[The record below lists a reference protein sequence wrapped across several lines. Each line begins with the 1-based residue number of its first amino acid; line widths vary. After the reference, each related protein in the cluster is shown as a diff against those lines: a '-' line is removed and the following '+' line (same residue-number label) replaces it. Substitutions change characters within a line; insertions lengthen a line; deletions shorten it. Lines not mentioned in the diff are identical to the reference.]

1 MTNPSHPRRFWAL
14 AVLLV
19 LALIAA
25 SCGDDSTDADEGDPT
40 PTDGA
45 DDGSDD
51 SADDDGDSA
60 DGGDDGDDGSES
72 TSTTEPVELTASWTG
87 VTEEVIRLGFTTSD
101 LIQLKALG
109 LVDIDRGDPQIVL
122 DALIADVNDRGGI
135 HGRMLEGY
143 LEVLLPIDA
152 TAADASCIRLTEDIG
167 VFAVLAPFV
176 GPNTELNPC
185 INSRN
190 ETIII
195 GGQPTAE
202 QLEVS
207 AAPWISNTMFA
218 SRRLAGVIELMEAE
232 GLLGDTVGLVVRSE
246 ETGASDDIVKPALE
260 ALDKRVVEVL
270 NDSEPG
276 DVLAGE
282 AQWERFIE
290 LWKTEDVDSVVMIEN
305 TATFGSTQLV
315 GSDLDANFLIVDSTA
330 LLRGLG
336 FLDGAVPA
344 DLDGVIGSAGAS
356 EEESWELD
364 ATQECIRI
372 FEEANPDIEVVPTT
386 QVTEGE
392 SDWFGNI
399 NIFCPVLQLFELAA
413 TAAGPD
419 LTHESFLAAVESLGE
434 IEIHGQVFASLGP
447 DKYDASDAIRLTV
460 FDETVGPNGGEA
472 PYGPLTAVG

>member
-1 MTNPSHPRRFWAL
+1 MTNPSHRRRFWGL

-19 LALIAA
+19 LALIAV
-25 SCGDDSTDADEGDPT
+25 SCGDDSTEADESDSTTTAPS
-40 PTDGA
+40 
-45 DDGSDD
+45 DDGG
-51 SADDDGDSA
+51 DGGDG
-60 DGGDDGDDGSES
+60 GGDDGDDGDPGSES
-72 TSTTEPVELTASWTG
+72 STTAPVELTASWTG

-109 LVDIDRGDPQIVL
+109 LVDIDRGDPQVVL
-122 DALIADVNDRGGI
+122 DALIDDINDRGGI
-135 HGRMLEGY
+135 HGRMIEGY

-152 TAADASCIRLTEDIG
+152 TAADESCIRLTEDIG

-290 LWKTEDVDSVVMIEN
+290 VFKTEDVDSVVMIEN
-305 TATFGSTQLV
+305 TATFGSTQLAR
-315 GSDLDANFLIVDSTA
+315 SDLDANYLIVDSTA

-336 FLDGAVPA
+336 ALDGAVPA
-344 DLDGVIGSAGAS
+344 DLAGIIGSAGAS
-356 EEESWELD
+356 EEESWELP
-364 ATQECIRI
+364 ATQECVRI
-372 FEEANPDIEVVPTT
+372 FEEAHPDITVVPTT
-386 QVTEGE
+386 EVSEGE

-413 TAAGPD
+413 NAAGPN
-419 LTHESFLAAVESLGE
+419 LTHETFLAGVESLGE

-447 DKYDASDAIRLTV
+447 GKYDASDAIRLTV
-460 FDETVGPNGGEA
+460 FDETVGTVGGEA